1 MGIVRITEEDV
12 KKNVRNYRIKQTF
25 FVLGVMAVSVIII
38 VSLIVYYNI
47 KQRALVGALYLSD
60 ENSAV
65 QLVNN
70 LMYLNIN
77 KYTLQAGS
85 DAMLEAGYSAKG
97 YTYLLRINGELV
109 SYIVIALILAVI
121 LIYGLISCYKIGKKD
136 YMGQIKLIAGK
147 NVSLKEELNK
157 EHEYNKIQYKKMQE
171 FVENIAHQIKTPLSV
186 ITMKLE
192 MIQEL
197 CGINEDICRLITDCT
212 KNTFKIKMFIKK
224 LLDISRIESGKITL
238 SSDEIVI
245 DYIVEESVECSVDD
259 KQKVSV
265 NYGNEDRHRKMYA
278 DEGWLLEALINV
290 ISNCYRLIPEYTA
303 YENIVLPLILDNKD
317 IDGDEVRELMSSLQ
331 IEYCYEKYPYEM
343 SGGEQQRVA
352 IARALINHPAVVYA
366 DEPTGNLDA
375 GSSENVAAM
384 LALAASKYRQTI
396 IMVTHDKQMA
406 GYADRVLSIVDGNV
420 SSEVNV

>member
-290 ISNCYRLIPEYTA
+290 ISNCYEHINQKKDGMVYIDISSNSEVCMITISDNGDGIQDCDIAGIFDRFMSRKSQDEFHAGIGLNLSKLIIEAHYG
-303 YENIVLPLILDNKD
+303 NIRAGNSDKYGGAQFKIILPLYKFKGKL
-317 IDGDEVRELMSSLQ
+317 
-331 IEYCYEKYPYEM
+331 
-343 SGGEQQRVA
+343 
-352 IARALINHPAVVYA
+352 
-366 DEPTGNLDA
+366 
-375 GSSENVAAM
+375 
-384 LALAASKYRQTI
+384 
-396 IMVTHDKQMA
+396 
-406 GYADRVLSIVDGNV
+406 
-420 SSEVNV
+420 